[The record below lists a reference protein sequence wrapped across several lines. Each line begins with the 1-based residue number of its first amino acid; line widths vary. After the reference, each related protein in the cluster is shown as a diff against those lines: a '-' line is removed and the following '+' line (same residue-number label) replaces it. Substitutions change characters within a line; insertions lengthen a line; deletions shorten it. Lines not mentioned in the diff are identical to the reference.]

1 MLKLLPFI
9 SRALNKPRGFKIQ
22 SRTFLSDSFRLQ
34 NVWDNRLSSQILKK
48 INVNDMF
55 YELDN
60 QFQHFANASALDIDL
75 FVNAVDDD
83 STFDEVDDVVH
94 KLRLSPEAI
103 NILPSTHHA
112 LIRLYLKCN
121 KTKDLIRI
129 LDDRLNY
136 GIFPDDYCTLLL
148 MDTFIKEGNFKDA
161 AKVSTFCMLQEE
173 IPSPLIK
180 YMSLYSC
187 HKYLENP
194 VPWTATESE
203 LLDEED
209 DGEEIKVRVK
219 YIRNDYFDDHF
230 DLVDPKMCIGKTLNF
245 IGASIDDH
253 IGRTYRLIG
262 LILHNKLSQA
272 NEYLLRIQSGPT
284 NTVLVKDGL
293 TLALNILNDKSCD
306 ESKSNSLENQINSLK
321 NSLDK
326 SISESQLVTD
336 RGLLNMVEQE
346 LKELV
351 QTNETLEI
359 NKQLEVSMS

>member
-1 MLKLLPFI
+1 MLKLLPII
-9 SRALNKPRGFKIQ
+9 SKALNKPRGFKIQ

-34 NVWDNRLSSQILKK
+34 SVWDNRLSSPILKK

-60 QFQHFANASALDIDL
+60 QFQRCANASALDIDL
-75 FVNAVDDD
+75 FVNAVDND

-94 KLRLSPEAI
+94 KLRLSPEAV

-148 MDTFIKEGNFKDA
+148 MDTFIKEGNFNHA
-161 AKVSTFCMLQEE
+161 AKVSTLSMLQEE
-173 IPSPLIK
+173 VPSPLIK

-194 VPWTATESE
+194 VPWTETESE
-203 LLDEED
+203 LPEEED

-219 YIRNDYFDDHF
+219 YIRNHYFDDHF
-230 DLVDPKMCIGKTLNF
+230 DLVDPKMLIGKTLNF
-245 IGASIDDH
+245 IGSTIDNQ
-253 IGRTYRLIG
+253 IGRTYKLIG
-262 LILHNKLSQA
+262 LILHDKFDEAS
-272 NEYLLRIQSGPT
+272 EYLLEITSRQT
-284 NTVLVKDGL
+284 NKILVKDGL
-293 TLALNILNDKSCD
+293 TLALNILNDKSYD
-306 ESKSNSLENQINSLK
+306 ESKSKSLENQIKNLKSSLET
-321 NSLDK
+321 L
-326 SISESQLVTD
+326 ISQSQLVTD
-336 RGLLNMVEQE
+336 KSLLNLVEQE

>member
-1 MLKLLPFI
+1 
-9 SRALNKPRGFKIQ
+9 
-22 SRTFLSDSFRLQ
+22 
-34 NVWDNRLSSQILKK
+34 
-48 INVNDMF
+48 MF

-94 KLRLSPEAI
+94 KLRLSPEAV

-112 LIRLYLKCN
+112 LIRLYLKFN
-121 KTKDLIRI
+121 KTKQLIRI

-136 GIFPDDYCTLLL
+136 GIFPDDFCTLMML
-148 MDTFIKEGNFKDA
+148 DTFIKEGNFKDA

-194 VPWTATESE
+194 VPWTETESE
-203 LLDEED
+203 LPEEEEED

-219 YIRNDYFDDHF
+219 YIRNHYFDDHF
-230 DLVDPKMCIGKTLNF
+230 DLIDPNMVIGKTLNF
-245 IGASIDDH
+245 IGGSIDGH
-253 IGRTYRLIG
+253 IGRTYKLIG

-272 NEYLLRIQSGPT
+272 NEYLQEITTKQTSK
-284 NTVLVKDGL
+284 VLVKDGL
-293 TLALNILNDKSCD
+293 TIALNILNDKSND
-306 ESKSNSLENQINSLK
+306 ESKSKSLENEINNLK
-321 NSLDK
+321 SSLDK

-336 RGLLNMVEQE
+336 KGLLNMVETE

-351 QTNETLEI
+351 QSNETLEI
-359 NKQLEVSMS
+359 NKQLEVSIS